1 MEVCFLIGWIFVYVY
16 WVWSLI
22 QFKIQT
28 LNISWFSVH
37 LNVVH
42 FSLLV
47 MLNTVLFVFR
57 LSSVLSVNVGKL
69 IFISL
74 ICISKYISGET
85 VTVILMSCLYYCI
98 FSTYFISSLTF
109 IINLQNFYTSGCK
122 ENGHRNLSKMEKS
135 SVVTRFRIKDFCYNF
150 AISCI
155 SPMITFFV
163 FVYFPFFFFCKEEK
177 YSS

>member
-28 LNISWFSVH
+28 LKISWFSVH

-85 VTVILMSCLYYCI
+85 VRVILISCL
-98 FSTYFISSLTF
+98 FITVFLVHALFHLWLLLSSYRTF
-109 IINLQNFYTSGCK
+109 IQVVV
-122 ENGHRNLSKMEKS
+122 RKMGTEICLKWKK
-135 SVVTRFRIKDFCYNF
+135 VVLLLDL
-150 AISCI
+150 
-155 SPMITFFV
+155 
-163 FVYFPFFFFCKEEK
+163 E
-177 YSS
+177 